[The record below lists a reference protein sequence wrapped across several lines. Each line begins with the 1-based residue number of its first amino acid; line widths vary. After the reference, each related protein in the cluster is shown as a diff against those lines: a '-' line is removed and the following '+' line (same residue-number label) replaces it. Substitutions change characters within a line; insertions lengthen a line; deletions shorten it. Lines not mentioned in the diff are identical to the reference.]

1 MGQPNRSLAGARSNI
16 HYSCTYYII
25 QDNFLHVVD
34 EPTRDQNTLDLV
46 LTTNVDLLME
56 NVVVG
61 EPFSDH
67 NSMYHLHPKEC
78 ALHVWKKRWEE
89 AILRV
94 FRACKSVLSGFWWK
108 IVVKQTVSQLFGMFW
123 TCLKNSLETDKIH
136 QKLWH
141 LSKDNITL
149 NQTHVWKQI
158 LNKGSNEL
166 LTLCMVYTVRI
177 SAGQRARVV
186 DIRQSGRCFTW

>member
-34 EPTRDQNTLDLV
+34 EPTRDQNILDLV
-46 LTTNVDLLME
+46 LTTNVDLLMD

-89 AILRV
+89 AILRG

-108 IVVKQTVSQLFGMFW
+108 IVVKQTVSQLLGVRFW
-123 TCLKNSLETDKIH
+123 TCLNNSLETDKIH

-149 NQTHVWKQI
+149 NKTHV
-158 LNKGSNEL
+158 
-166 LTLCMVYTVRI
+166 
-177 SAGQRARVV
+177 
-186 DIRQSGRCFTW
+186 

>member
-34 EPTRDQNTLDLV
+34 EPTRDQNILDLV
-46 LTTNVDLLME
+46 LTTNVDLLMD

-89 AILRV
+89 AILRGL
-94 FRACKSVLSGFWWK
+94 RACKSVLSGFWWK
-108 IVVKQTVSQLFGMFW
+108 IVVKQTVSQLLGVRFW
-123 TCLKNSLETDKIH
+123 TCLNNSLETDKIH

-149 NQTHVWKQI
+149 NKTHVWKQ
-158 LNKGSNEL
+158 LREATSSRG
-166 LTLCMVYTVRI
+166 TFCYTTTWEI
-177 SAGQRARVV
+177 SAIWLA
-186 DIRQSGRCFTW
+186 